1 MTLLKTEKGEDVGLP
16 KGWIRETYSRT
27 GKKKTYFVWIDP
39 EKKKYRS
46 MKNVTA
52 ALNAKSPKKKK
63 KKHVAEDFVLPP
75 GWTSVKHTRGNG
87 MKYHVFMSPSGV
99 KYRSMAAVTRAIEGG
114 AETSSSSSKKKKKKK
129 KKTQTQNP
137 PSNLEMIWVR
147 CDAAK
152 CQKWRQIPKPKE
164 CLPVK
169 WYCRM
174 NTYNPSLASCDAPE
188 DSAHET
194 EDVAVATAT
203 ATFQRGAFTRS
214 LRVRISSG
222 GQGKVRNEE
231 KQQSLISILDA
242 LQPVKPLK
250 PGWRAVEHIRHGN
263 KKYFHYHGPNGSL
276 HRSYVV
282 CCSLTS
288 ILSTRTRTRTTTTTT
303 TKVRVHGTFHQ

>member
-1 MTLLKTEKGEDVGLP
+1 MTLLKTERGEDVGLP
-16 KGWIRETYSRT
+16 KGWIRETYSRK

-39 EKKKYRS
+39 EKNKYRS

-52 ALNAKSPKKKK
+52 ALGAISTPPSSPKKKK
-63 KKHVAEDFVLPP
+63 KQKKIVAEDFVLPS

-87 MKYHVFMSPSGV
+87 STYTVFMSPSGV
-99 KYRSMAAVTRAIEGG
+99 KYRSMVAVTRAIEGG
-114 AETSSSSSKKKKKKK
+114 TETSSSSSSSKKKKKKK
-129 KKTQTQNP
+129 KIQTLIP
-137 PSNLEMIWVR
+137 PPNTEMIWVR

-164 CLPVK
+164 CLPAK

-188 DSAHET
+188 DSTHET
-194 EDVAVATAT
+194 EHVAVATAT

-222 GQGKVRNEE
+222 GQGKVRNED

-282 CCSLTS
+282 L
-288 ILSTRTRTRTTTTTT
+288 
-303 TKVRVHGTFHQ
+303 VYGVA